1 MWIVIARQKV
11 SETAAFRDDHVKL
24 PLVCMCMESLVAS
37 RNFMAQME
45 ASAAAAGAPTFVSAK
60 PSGTRGRILGVGQ
73 LSGAGRHV
81 QAKIH
86 AGMYSRPASRRT
98 TPTRSPTPG
107 AWSCGGTRG
116 QLGLWEMCVGRCV
129 VAPATWL
136 GVDGFRRAARAASVS

>member
-73 LSGAGRHV
+73 LSGAGRLV
-81 QAKIH
+81 QAKINSVGH
-86 AGMYSRPASRRT
+86 VPRVGGRPRRGA
-98 TPTRSPTPG
+98 RRRGPG
-107 AWSCGGTRG
+107 VVVELEDSWDC
-116 QLGLWEMCVGRCV
+116 GRCV
-129 VAPATWL
+129 LA
-136 GVDGFRRAARAASVS
+136 GVL